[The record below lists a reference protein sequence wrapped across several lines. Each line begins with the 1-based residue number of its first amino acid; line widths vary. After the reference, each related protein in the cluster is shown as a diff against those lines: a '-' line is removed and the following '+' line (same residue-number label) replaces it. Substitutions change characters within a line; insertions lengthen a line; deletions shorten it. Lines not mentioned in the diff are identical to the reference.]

1 MARCILIGNLL
12 KGALGLPSL
21 SDVRRQAVTGVVPPQ
36 TAEAKIRVAW
46 PAVTT
51 AVPVAKLGKT
61 LMCTIILAPLAWL
74 LLAPFYFKK
83 ILPFAATRY
92 TLTNRR
98 LMIQRGLR
106 PRPVSEIALAE
117 IDEVRIPPESVDT
130 FYRAGTLEIV
140 SKGQVRLTLP
150 GVPGTPHLVMV
161 VITGG
166 HFEVTLGVLVNEW
179 PKSESFISG
188 LASTLVSRVESP
200 TSTPV

>member
-1 MARCILIGNLL
+1 M
-12 KGALGLPSL
+12 PSL

-150 GVPGTPHLVMV
+150 GVPEPEAFRHA
-161 VITGG
+161 VINSCMAWVPGKAAA
-166 HFEVTLGVLVNEW
+166 W
-179 PKSESFISG
+179 MKFIPAKAEG
-188 LASTLVSRVESP
+188 K
-200 TSTPV
+200 